1 MVSSQCL
8 LFFVLLYIAGS
19 TCGKISVEECL
30 DRIGDSINQALDKT
44 EGVTVGKYGDSIK
57 QALDKTEGVTVGKY
71 QSGEGLTKTFIISWV
86 DFNDYKKIN
95 IDYLLTM

>member
-44 EGVTVGKYGDSIK
+44 EGVTVGKYR
-57 QALDKTEGVTVGKY
+57 
-71 QSGEGLTKTFIISWV
+71 SGEVLTKTFIISWV

-95 IDYLLTM
+95 ID

>member
-30 DRIGDSINQALDKT
+30 DRIGDSINQAL
-44 EGVTVGKYGDSIK
+44 
-57 QALDKTEGVTVGKY
+57 AKTEGVTVGKY
-71 QSGEGLTKTFIISWV
+71 QSGEVLTKTFIILWV

>member
-30 DRIGDSINQALDKT
+30 DRIGDSINH
-44 EGVTVGKYGDSIK
+44 
-57 QALDKTEGVTVGKY
+57 ALDKTEGVTVGKY
-71 QSGEGLTKTFIISWV
+71 QSGEVLTKTVIISWV

>member
-30 DRIGDSINQALDKT
+30 DRIGDSINQAL
-44 EGVTVGKYGDSIK
+44 
-57 QALDKTEGVTVGKY
+57 AKTEGVTVGKY
-71 QSGEGLTKTFIISWV
+71 QSGEVLTKTFIISWV

>member
-44 EGVTVGKYGDSIK
+44 EGVTVGKY
-57 QALDKTEGVTVGKY
+57 
-71 QSGEGLTKTFIISWV
+71 QSGEVLTKTFIISWV

>member
-30 DRIGDSINQALDKT
+30 DRIGDSINQAL
-44 EGVTVGKYGDSIK
+44 
-57 QALDKTEGVTVGKY
+57 AKTEGVTVGKY

>member
-8 LFFVLLYIAGS
+8 LFFVPLYIAGS

-30 DRIGDSINQALDKT
+30 DRIGDSIN
-44 EGVTVGKYGDSIK
+44 

>member
-44 EGVTVGKYGDSIK
+44 EGVTVGKY
-57 QALDKTEGVTVGKY
+57 

-86 DFNDYKKIN
+86 DFNDYEKIN

>member
-30 DRIGDSINQALDKT
+30 DRIGDSINQAL
-44 EGVTVGKYGDSIK
+44 V
-57 QALDKTEGVTVGKY
+57 KTEGVTVGKY
-71 QSGEGLTKTFIISWV
+71 QSGEVLTKTVIISWV

>member
-1 MVSSQCL
+1 M
-8 LFFVLLYIAGS
+8 YIAGS

-30 DRIGDSINQALDKT
+30 DRIGDSIN
-44 EGVTVGKYGDSIK
+44 

>member
-44 EGVTVGKYGDSIK
+44 EGVTVGKY
-57 QALDKTEGVTVGKY
+57 

>member
-44 EGVTVGKYGDSIK
+44 EGVTVGKY
-57 QALDKTEGVTVGKY
+57 E
-71 QSGEGLTKTFIISWV
+71 SGEVLTKTFIISWV
-86 DFNDYKKIN
+86 DSNDYKKIN

>member
-1 MVSSQCL
+1 M
-8 LFFVLLYIAGS
+8 LLYIAGS

-30 DRIGDSINQALDKT
+30 DRIGDSINQAL
-44 EGVTVGKYGDSIK
+44 V
-57 QALDKTEGVTVGKY
+57 KTEGVTVGKY
-71 QSGEGLTKTFIISWV
+71 QSGEVLTKTVIISWV

>member
-44 EGVTVGKYGDSIK
+44 EGVTVGKY
-57 QALDKTEGVTVGKY
+57 
-71 QSGEGLTKTFIISWV
+71 QSGEVLTKTVIISWV